1 VFTGLI
7 TEIGTLR
14 GSQRFAGGRRLSIM
28 APEMAGSLQPG
39 ESIACDGVCLTVE
52 AIDLGQHA
60 FRVAAVEAT
69 LRRTTAGAW
78 RRGRRVHLERALAV
92 GDRLGGHWVQGH
104 VDGVARV
111 ARAGSGRDG
120 FELWLTVPATLQ
132 RYIVP
137 RGSLAVDGVS
147 LTVAARRGP
156 LCGIA
161 LVPETL
167 ARTRL
172 GRCRSGD
179 RVNLE
184 VDPLAR
190 MVESILTQRGYAGSP
205 GVGRTTS

>member
-7 TEIGTLR
+7 AELGTLH
-14 GSQRFAGGRRLSIM
+14 GAERFAGGRRFWIV
-28 APEMAGSLQPG
+28 APGIAGELQPG

-52 AIDLGQHA
+52 AIDRARRA
-60 FRVAAVEAT
+60 FRVAAVTAT
-69 LRRTTAGAW
+69 LRHTTAGAW
-78 RRGRRVHLERALAV
+78 RSGRRVHLERALAL

-104 VDGVARV
+104 VDGMARV
-111 ARAGSGRDG
+111 ARAGRGAG
-120 FELWLTVPATLQ
+120 GVELWLSLPAALR

-156 LCGIA
+156 LCGVA

-172 GRCRSGD
+172 GRCRPGD

-190 MVESILTQRGYAGSP
+190 MAESILADRGRRARPEDG
-205 GVGRTTS
+205 G

>member
-1 VFTGLI
+1 MFTGLI
-7 TEIGTLR
+7 AEMGTLH
-14 GSQRFAGGRRLSIM
+14 GSRRFAGGRRLSIV
-28 APEMAGSLQPG
+28 APGMAGSLQPG

-52 AIDLGQHA
+52 AIDLARHA
-60 FRVAAVEAT
+60 FGVTAVEAT

-78 RRGRRVHLERALAV
+78 RRGRRVHLERALAL

-111 ARAGSGRDG
+111 ARAGRGPGG
-120 FELWLTVPATLQ
+120 FELWLRVPVALQ
-132 RYIVP
+132 RCIVP

-156 LCGIA
+156 LCGVA

-172 GRCRSGD
+172 GRCRPGD

-190 MVESILTQRGYAGSP
+190 MAESILTERGRGGRP
-205 GVGRTTS
+205 GAWRMTS